1 MPKCGIVVVAAGVG
15 SRMGSLLPKP
25 FVLLGGK
32 PILAHTLAHLNKSSI
47 FEEKI
52 LVVAK
57 ENLSFVKKEL
67 LSQYGLSGWE
77 VVAGGERRQDSV
89 EKGLNAL
96 GPSCDLV
103 FVHDGARPFV
113 SRRLLEALSEKGMS
127 GVSCIA
133 AIPAKDTLKKVAGI
147 RIEKTVPREE
157 FWLAQTPQGF
167 KTEVLETAYRKVGN
181 HSVTDEAS
189 LVESTGEKVEVVL
202 GDPQNI
208 KITTQ
213 EDLILAEAILKN
225 WEE

>member
-15 SRMGSLLPKP
+15 SRMGSSVPKP

-57 ENLSFVKKEL
+57 ENLSFIKKEL
-67 LSQYGLSGWE
+67 LSQHGLSSWE

-96 GPSCDLV
+96 SPSCDLV

-113 SRRLLEALSEKGMS
+113 SQRLLQALSEKGMS
-127 GVSCIA
+127 GISCIA

-157 FWLAQTPQGF
+157 FWLAQTPQVF
-167 KTEVLETAYRKVGN
+167 KTEVLKKAYRQAGGR
-181 HSVTDEAS
+181 SMTDEAS
-189 LVESTGEKVEVVL
+189 LVESMGETVEVIL
-202 GDPQNI
+202 GSPQNI